1 MISSILAQCFFPPL
15 SRHRLRHFSLGWH
28 DADSL
33 RSRSSCSTAACSQC
47 ITQNARPRSA
57 LVTTCQQRG
66 RPHDNSESL
75 RLRVLAISSTL
86 SALCGRRAHD
96 FTVQHHSQDCQRSH
110 AGQNCPTA
118 SGATYASAAR
128 HIKPSALAVQDHI
141 ERLRLD
147 SQELSLIPSED

>member
-1 MISSILAQCFFPPL
+1 MQTVCALA
-15 SRHRLRHFSLGWH
+15 
-28 DADSL
+28 
-33 RSRSSCSTAACSQC
+33 AAAAPQHAR
-47 ITQNARPRSA
+47 NASPRMPDLA
-57 LVTTCQQRG
+57 
-66 RPHDNSESL
+66 SESL